1 MDQAQERRGRRTR
14 RRLSALLTALAGV
27 ALLAAMITIALWY
40 RDGGRYQV
48 VATPS
53 MGTFAPVGTLVLTEP
68 AAAYRLGDVI
78 TYQPPV
84 PQPQD
89 TKTHRIV
96 RIEPG
101 PDGPLY
107 IARGDINGAE
117 DPWKIPQRSVVGKVV
132 FAAHGVGWL
141 LRATPLL
148 ALGGAVVWWGTKL
161 LATRFWRVPLRVL
174 GFSLLLVTTT
184 LVLKPFVATITR
196 SVTADA
202 AGTHITVISTGML
215 PIRVTAMTGGFVD
228 LASGE
233 IQTLTTIPP
242 PGARGA
248 PLTSGVHMPWWLW
261 LTMMGLWMLPMVY
274 GLVAAV
280 RRPLPDAPPDGGEG
294 PEGRGPGPGVMA
306 AAPAVVLV
314 SALLLSLVARPTQ
327 AGYTATVANSTN
339 TAASAAYFTC
349 GGAFPGV
356 AGAPNTYF
364 VWPLDDAAVVTLS
377 TARDASGNARTG
389 TYVNGFTSTTTPCS
403 RDTPNRAVTL
413 APTATLPSYVATTAL
428 TAVASRNVFSEA
440 VWFRTSTTT
449 GGRLIGW
456 GNLRTGP
463 STTYDRHVYMTD
475 GGQIV
480 FGVYPNNT
488 VRTVVSP
495 AAYNDGRWHLAVAVL
510 SPAGAALYLDGAQV
524 AGDATITS
532 AEGGT
537 TNTGFWRVGWD
548 STGGWTS
555 SPTTSYWTGSLGY
568 AAVYTVA
575 LSAAQVRQLYVA
587 GV

>member
-1 MDQAQERRGRRTR
+1 MDQAHGRRGR

-27 ALLAAMITIALWY
+27 ALIAAMVTIALWY

-53 MGTFAPVGTLVLTEP
+53 MGTAAPVGTLVLTEP
-68 AAAYRLGDVI
+68 APEYRLGDVI

-101 PDGPLY
+101 PDGPLS

-117 DPWKIPQRSVVGKVV
+117 DPWKIPYRSVVGKAV
-132 FAAHGVGWL
+132 FIAPGLGWL
-141 LRATPLL
+141 LRAIPLL
-148 ALGGAVVWWGTKL
+148 ALGGTAVWWGTKL

-174 GFSLLLVTTT
+174 GFSLLLATTT

-196 SVTADA
+196 GITADA
-202 AGTHITVISTGML
+202 TGMHITIISAGML
-215 PIRVTAMTGGFVD
+215 PIRVTSKYGGFVD

-233 IQTLTTIPP
+233 IKALTTIPP

-248 PLTSGVHMPWWLW
+248 PLTAGVHMPWWLW
-261 LTMMGLWMLPMVY
+261 LTMTGLWLLPLVY
-274 GLVAAV
+274 GLAAAI
-280 RRPLPDAPPDGGEG
+280 RRPLFDDAPGGSG
-294 PEGRGPGPGVMA
+294 PPGGRGPGGGDA
-306 AAPAVVLV
+306 AAAATAIVVV
-314 SALLLSLVARPTQ
+314 SALLVSHVARPTQ
-327 AGYTATVANSTN
+327 AGYTAQVVNGAD

-356 AGAPNTYF
+356 AGATGTTF
-364 VWPLDDAAVVTLS
+364 VWPLDDTSVLTLS
-377 TARDASGNARTG
+377 PARDASGNTRTG

-413 APTATLPSYVATTAL
+413 VPTATLPSYVATTAN

-440 VWFRTSTTT
+440 IWFRTSTTT

-463 STTYDRHVYMTD
+463 STVYDRHLYMTD

-480 FGVYPNNT
+480 FGVYPAA
-488 VRTVVSP
+488 VRTIVSP
-495 AAYNDGRWHLAVAVL
+495 AAYNDGRWHLAVATL
-510 SPAGAALYLDGAQV
+510 SAAGAVLYLDGAQV
-524 AGDATITS
+524 AADPTITT

-537 TNTGFWRVGWD
+537 SNTGYWRVGWD

-555 SPTTSYWTGSLGY
+555 SPTTSYWAGSLGY
-568 AAVYTVA
+568 AAVYSVA

-587 GV
+587 GT